1 MSDIRPE
8 IGSEQAQS
16 LLNPA
21 PTISLPPY
29 ARLLGISI
37 SETHGNGD
45 APVLQ
50 MAYSDALSGRP
61 GHLHGGS
68 IGGLLEMAAH
78 AALTASLTASDVL
91 PKFKPIGITIDY
103 VRGGKHLTTYARGKV
118 TRVGRRVA
126 TVVVEAWQEEGGP
139 HIAAARLHMLLTKV
153 EPEDG
158 ELNAPSQSSKP
169 ALKAG

>member
-8 IGSEQAQS
+8 VGSEETQS
-16 LLNPA
+16 RQHPA
-21 PTISLPPY
+21 PAIALPPY

-37 SETHGNGD
+37 SDTNSYGD
-45 APVLQ
+45 APILQ
-50 MAYSDALSGRP
+50 MPYSNALSGRP

-78 AALTASLTASDVL
+78 AALTASLTASNVP

-139 HIAAARLHMLLTKV
+139 HIAAARLHMLLTKI

-158 ELNAPSQSSKP
+158 EQNVPS
-169 ALKAG
+169 